1 MTFEKQV
8 EKAKEE
14 KLKYRII
21 RDVVFIILGIV
32 FLAISIFVS
41 FKNKEDNVDKNDNK
55 TKTTITNV
63 KKTTET

>member
-41 FKNKEDNVDKNDNK
+41 YKNKENNVNKNDNK
-55 TKTTITNV
+55 TKTTITTT
-63 KKTTET
+63 KKG

>member
-41 FKNKEDNVDKNDNK
+41 YKNKENNINKNDNEP
-55 TKTTITNV
+55 KTTITTT
-63 KKTTET
+63 KKG

>member
-55 TKTTITNV
+55 TKTTITTV

>member
-41 FKNKEDNVDKNDNK
+41 FKNKENNVNKNDNEP
-55 TKTTITNV
+55 KTTITTI
-63 KKTTET
+63 KKG

>member
-21 RDVVFIILGIV
+21 RDLIFIVLGIT
-32 FLAISIFVS
+32 FLIISIVYQY
-41 FKNKEDNVDKNDNK
+41 NKDNK
-55 TKTTITNV
+55 DN
-63 KKTTET
+63 KKAYNNEIVNII

>member
-55 TKTTITNV
+55 AKTTITTV

>member
-41 FKNKEDNVDKNDNK
+41 YKNKENNVNKNDNK
-55 TKTTITNV
+55 TKTTITTV